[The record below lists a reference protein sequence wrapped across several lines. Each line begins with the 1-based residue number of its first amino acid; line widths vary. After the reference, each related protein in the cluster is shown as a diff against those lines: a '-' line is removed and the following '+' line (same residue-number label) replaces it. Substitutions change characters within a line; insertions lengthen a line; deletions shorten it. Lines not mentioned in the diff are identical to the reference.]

1 MANQFS
7 NPPQGNSDL
16 EGGSL
21 HMQQLMSTL
30 EQSSWRSL
38 LDNLRDT
45 FFPEKLPPLKLTSQ
59 PVRVRDIW
67 GDYNNRKPA
76 TVGSLIVH
84 VLMLAVLIFISIV
97 GARAVKQIQTPVVE
111 LVAPDL
117 STYVPISSK
126 KNDTIGGGGGGGDRD
141 KLQAPKGKLP
151 KIAME

>member
-7 NPPQGNSDL
+7 NSPQGSSDL
-16 EGGSL
+16 GGSL
-21 HMQQLMSTL
+21 HMQQLTSTL
-30 EQSSWRSL
+30 EQSLWRSL
-38 LDNLRDT
+38 LSNLRDT

-84 VLMLAVLIFISIV
+84 GLMLAALIFISIV
-97 GARAVKQIQTPVVE
+97 GARAVKQQIQTPVVE

-117 STYVPISSK
+117 S
-126 KNDTIGGGGGGGDRD
+126 
-141 KLQAPKGKLP
+141 A
-151 KIAME
+151 